1 MNRVT
6 HFLPFIFFISLI
18 IILFSFLDKDEDQ
31 LHSVLLE
38 KNFPDF
44 SLPKLESQETVT
56 SQDFSELPLLLNV
69 WATWCIACRVEHP
82 FLMKL
87 KEESVVKIYGL
98 NYKDQREKAI
108 KLLDQIGNPYEFSI
122 FDQKGK
128 LALDLGVYG
137 APETFL
143 VDEKGVIKV
152 RHVGVLTK
160 EVWEK
165 KSSKNIK
172 KFRSKIDFK
181 IWIGK
186 IFEHFPKI
194 SYLA

>member
-18 IILFSFLDKDEDQ
+18 ILLFSFLDKDEDQ
-31 LHSVLLE
+31 LHSVLLD

-143 VDEKGVIKV
+143 VDEKGIIKV
-152 RHVGVLTK
+152 RHVGVLTEK
-160 EVWEK
+160 VWEK
-165 KSSKNIK
+165 K
-172 KFRSKIDFK
+172 FK
-181 IWIGK
+181 VILDEFK
-186 IFEHFPKI
+186 ED
-194 SYLA
+194 A

>member
-6 HFLPFIFFISLI
+6 HFLPFIFCIFLI
-18 IILFSFLDKDEDQ
+18 IALFSFLDKEEDQ
-31 LHSVLLE
+31 LRSVLLD

-44 SLPKLESQETVT
+44 SLPKLESQKIVT
-56 SQDFSELPLLLNV
+56 GQDFSELPSLLNV

-143 VDEKGVIKV
+143 IDEKGVIKV

-165 KSSKNIK
+165 K
-172 KFRSKIDFK
+172 FK
-181 IWIGK
+181 VILDEFK
-186 IFEHFPKI
+186 ED
-194 SYLA
+194 A

>member
-18 IILFSFLDKDEDQ
+18 ILLFSFLDKDEDQ
-31 LHSVLLE
+31 LRSVLLD

-56 SQDFSELPLLLNV
+56 GQDFSELPLLLNV

-82 FLMKL
+82 FLMQL

-143 VDEKGVIKV
+143 VDEKGIIKV

-165 KSSKNIK
+165 K
-172 KFRSKIDFK
+172 FK
-181 IWIGK
+181 VILDEFK
-186 IFEHFPKI
+186 ED
-194 SYLA
+194 A

>member
-18 IILFSFLDKDEDQ
+18 VLLFSFLDKDEDQ
-31 LHSVLLE
+31 LRSVLLD

-56 SQDFSELPLLLNV
+56 GQDFSELPSLLNV

-82 FLMKL
+82 FLMQL

-152 RHVGVLTK
+152 RHVGALTE

-165 KSSKNIK
+165 K
-172 KFRSKIDFK
+172 FK
-181 IWIGK
+181 VILDEFK
-186 IFEHFPKI
+186 EDT
-194 SYLA
+194 

>member
-18 IILFSFLDKDEDQ
+18 ILLFSFLDKDEDQ
-31 LHSVLLE
+31 LRSVLLN

-56 SQDFSELPLLLNV
+56 GQDFSELPLLLNV

-143 VDEKGVIKV
+143 VDEKGIIKV
-152 RHVGVLTK
+152 RHVGALTE

-165 KSSKNIK
+165 K
-172 KFRSKIDFK
+172 FK
-181 IWIGK
+181 VILDEFK
-186 IFEHFPKI
+186 EDT
-194 SYLA
+194 

>member
-18 IILFSFLDKDEDQ
+18 VLLFSFLDKDEDQ
-31 LHSVLLE
+31 LRSVLLD

-44 SLPKLESQETVT
+44 SLPKLESQEIVT
-56 SQDFSELPLLLNV
+56 GQDFSELPLLLNV

-82 FLMKL
+82 FLMQL

-165 KSSKNIK
+165 K
-172 KFRSKIDFK
+172 FK
-181 IWIGK
+181 VILDEFK
-186 IFEHFPKI
+186 ED
-194 SYLA
+194 A

>member
-18 IILFSFLDKDEDQ
+18 VLLFSFLDKDEDQ
-31 LHSVLLE
+31 LRSVLLD

-56 SQDFSELPLLLNV
+56 GQDFSELPLLLNV

-82 FLMKL
+82 FLMQL

-165 KSSKNIK
+165 K
-172 KFRSKIDFK
+172 FK
-181 IWIGK
+181 VILDEFK
-186 IFEHFPKI
+186 ED
-194 SYLA
+194 A

>member
-1 MNRVT
+1 MNRIT
-6 HFLPFIFFISLI
+6 HFLSFIFFISLI
-18 IILFSFLDKDEDQ
+18 VLLFSFLDKDEDQ
-31 LHSVLLE
+31 LRSVLLD

-56 SQDFSELPLLLNV
+56 GQDFSELPLLLNV

-82 FLMKL
+82 FLMQL

-165 KSSKNIK
+165 K
-172 KFRSKIDFK
+172 FK
-181 IWIGK
+181 VILDEFK
-186 IFEHFPKI
+186 ED
-194 SYLA
+194 A

>member
-18 IILFSFLDKDEDQ
+18 ILLFSFLDKDEDQ
-31 LHSVLLE
+31 LRSVLLN

-56 SQDFSELPLLLNV
+56 GQDFSELPLLLNV
-69 WATWCIACRVEHP
+69 WATWCITCRVEHP

-143 VDEKGVIKV
+143 VDEKGIIKV
-152 RHVGVLTK
+152 RHVGVLTEK
-160 EVWEK
+160 VWEK
-165 KSSKNIK
+165 K
-172 KFRSKIDFK
+172 FK
-181 IWIGK
+181 VILDEFK
-186 IFEHFPKI
+186 ED
-194 SYLA
+194 A

>member
-18 IILFSFLDKDEDQ
+18 VLLFSFLDKDEDQ
-31 LHSVLLE
+31 LRSVLLN

-56 SQDFSELPLLLNV
+56 GQDFSELPLLLNV

-82 FLMKL
+82 FLMQL

-165 KSSKNIK
+165 K
-172 KFRSKIDFK
+172 FK
-181 IWIGK
+181 VILDEFK
-186 IFEHFPKI
+186 ED
-194 SYLA
+194 A

>member
-1 MNRVT
+1 MNRIT

-18 IILFSFLDKDEDQ
+18 VLLFSFLDKDEDQ
-31 LHSVLLE
+31 LRSVLLD
-38 KNFPDF
+38 KSFPDF

-56 SQDFSELPLLLNV
+56 GQDFSELPLLLNV

-82 FLMKL
+82 FLMQL

-165 KSSKNIK
+165 K
-172 KFRSKIDFK
+172 FK
-181 IWIGK
+181 VILDEFK
-186 IFEHFPKI
+186 ED
-194 SYLA
+194 A

>member
-18 IILFSFLDKDEDQ
+18 VLLFSFLDKDEDQ
-31 LHSVLLE
+31 LRSVLLD

-44 SLPKLESQETVT
+44 SLPKLESQKIVT
-56 SQDFSELPLLLNV
+56 GQDFSELPSLLNV

-82 FLMKL
+82 FLMQL

-143 VDEKGVIKV
+143 VDEKGIIKV

-165 KSSKNIK
+165 K
-172 KFRSKIDFK
+172 FK
-181 IWIGK
+181 VILDEFK
-186 IFEHFPKI
+186 ED
-194 SYLA
+194 A

>member
-18 IILFSFLDKDEDQ
+18 VLLFSFLDKDEDQ
-31 LHSVLLE
+31 LRSVLLD

-56 SQDFSELPLLLNV
+56 GQDFSELPLLLNV
-69 WATWCIACRVEHP
+69 WATWCITCRVEHP

-165 KSSKNIK
+165 K
-172 KFRSKIDFK
+172 FK
-181 IWIGK
+181 VILDEFK
-186 IFEHFPKI
+186 ED
-194 SYLA
+194 A

>member
-18 IILFSFLDKDEDQ
+18 VLLFSFLDKDEDQ
-31 LHSVLLE
+31 LRSVLLD

-56 SQDFSELPLLLNV
+56 GQDFSELPLLLNV

-82 FLMKL
+82 FLMQL

-160 EVWEK
+160 EIWEK
-165 KSSKNIK
+165 K
-172 KFRSKIDFK
+172 FK
-181 IWIGK
+181 VILDEFK
-186 IFEHFPKI
+186 ED
-194 SYLA
+194 A

>member
-18 IILFSFLDKDEDQ
+18 ILLFSFLDKDEDQ
-31 LHSVLLE
+31 LHSVLLD

-143 VDEKGVIKV
+143 IDEKGVIKV
-152 RHVGVLTK
+152 RHVGALTEK
-160 EVWEK
+160 VWER
-165 KSSKNIK
+165 
-172 KFRSKIDFK
+172 KFKVILDEFK
-181 IWIGK
+181 
-186 IFEHFPKI
+186 EDT
-194 SYLA
+194 

>member
-1 MNRVT
+1 MNRIT

-18 IILFSFLDKDEDQ
+18 VLLFSFLDKDEDQ
-31 LHSVLLE
+31 LRSVLLD

-56 SQDFSELPLLLNV
+56 GQDFSELPLLLNV

-82 FLMKL
+82 FLMQL

-152 RHVGVLTK
+152 RHGGVLTK

-165 KSSKNIK
+165 K
-172 KFRSKIDFK
+172 FK
-181 IWIGK
+181 VILDEFK
-186 IFEHFPKI
+186 ED
-194 SYLA
+194 A

>member
-18 IILFSFLDKDEDQ
+18 VLLFSFLDKDEDQ
-31 LHSVLLE
+31 LRSVLLD

-44 SLPKLESQETVT
+44 SLPKLESQKIVT
-56 SQDFSELPLLLNV
+56 GQDFSELPSLLNV

-82 FLMKL
+82 FLMQL

-165 KSSKNIK
+165 K
-172 KFRSKIDFK
+172 FK
-181 IWIGK
+181 VILDEFK
-186 IFEHFPKI
+186 ED
-194 SYLA
+194 A

>member
-18 IILFSFLDKDEDQ
+18 VLLFSFLDKDEDQ
-31 LHSVLLE
+31 LRSVLLD
-38 KNFPDF
+38 KSFPDF

-56 SQDFSELPLLLNV
+56 GQDFSELPLLLNV

-82 FLMKL
+82 FLMQL

-98 NYKDQREKAI
+98 NYKDQREKAL

-143 VDEKGVIKV
+143 IDEKGVIRV

-165 KSSKNIK
+165 K
-172 KFRSKIDFK
+172 FK
-181 IWIGK
+181 VILDEFK
-186 IFEHFPKI
+186 ED
-194 SYLA
+194 A

>member
-18 IILFSFLDKDEDQ
+18 VLLFSFLDKDEDQ
-31 LHSVLLE
+31 LRSVLLD

-56 SQDFSELPLLLNV
+56 GQDFSELPLLLNV

-82 FLMKL
+82 FLMQL

-143 VDEKGVIKV
+143 VDEKGIIKV

-165 KSSKNIK
+165 K
-172 KFRSKIDFK
+172 FK
-181 IWIGK
+181 VILDEFK
-186 IFEHFPKI
+186 ED
-194 SYLA
+194 A

>member
-1 MNRVT
+1 MNRIT

-18 IILFSFLDKDEDQ
+18 VLLFSFLDKDEDQ
-31 LHSVLLE
+31 LRSVLLD

-56 SQDFSELPLLLNV
+56 GQDFSELPLLLNV

-82 FLMKL
+82 FLMQL

-165 KSSKNIK
+165 K
-172 KFRSKIDFK
+172 FK
-181 IWIGK
+181 VILDEFK
-186 IFEHFPKI
+186 ED
-194 SYLA
+194 A

>member
-1 MNRVT
+1 MR
-6 HFLPFIFFISLI
+6 
-18 IILFSFLDKDEDQ
+18 
-31 LHSVLLE
+31 
-38 KNFPDF
+38 
-44 SLPKLESQETVT
+44 
-56 SQDFSELPLLLNV
+56 
-69 WATWCIACRVEHP
+69 
-82 FLMKL
+82 L
-87 KEESVVKIYGL
+87 KEESTVKIYGL
-98 NYKDQREKAI
+98 NYKDQREKAL

-165 KSSKNIK
+165 K
-172 KFRSKIDFK
+172 FK
-181 IWIGK
+181 VILDEFK
-186 IFEHFPKI
+186 ED
-194 SYLA
+194 A

>member
-6 HFLPFIFFISLI
+6 HFLPFIFFIFFI
-18 IILFSFLDKDEDQ
+18 IALFSFLDKDEDQ
-31 LHSVLLE
+31 LRSVLLD

-44 SLPKLESQETVT
+44 SLPKLESQEMVT
-56 SQDFSELPLLLNV
+56 GQDFSELPSLLNV

-82 FLMKL
+82 FLMRL
-87 KEESVVKIYGL
+87 KEESTVKIYGL
-98 NYKDQREKAI
+98 NYKDQREKAL

-143 VDEKGVIKV
+143 IDEKGVIRV
-152 RHVGVLTK
+152 RHVGVLT
-160 EVWEK
+160 EDVWEK
-165 KSSKNIK
+165 K
-172 KFRSKIDFK
+172 FK
-181 IWIGK
+181 VILD
-186 IFEHFPKI
+186 E
-194 SYLA
+194 

>member
-6 HFLPFIFFISLI
+6 HFLPFIFFIYLI
-18 IILFSFLDKDEDQ
+18 ILLFSFLDKDEDQ
-31 LHSVLLE
+31 LRSVLLD

-56 SQDFSELPLLLNV
+56 GQDFSELPLLLNV

-82 FLMKL
+82 FLMQL

-165 KSSKNIK
+165 K
-172 KFRSKIDFK
+172 FK
-181 IWIGK
+181 VILDEFK
-186 IFEHFPKI
+186 EDT
-194 SYLA
+194 